1 MIKIKR
7 SILIA
12 AALTV
17 YLIVMASIGWKQ
29 YAAGAM
35 TATYYFGVLAASI
48 AAIVLLY
55 FSLRRRERLRRE
67 REQDMAAVE
76 NEKSNHEQ
84 S

>member
-1 MIKIKR
+1 MKIKR
-7 SILIA
+7 SILIP

-67 REQDMAAVE
+67 REQDMGDVE

>member
-1 MIKIKR
+1 MKLRR
-7 SILIA
+7 SILIP
-12 AALTV
+12 AALTI

-29 YAAGAM
+29 YASGAM

-67 REQDMAAVE
+67 REQDLAA
-76 NEKSNHEQ
+76 NNQNKSNQEQ
-84 S
+84 